1 MDGVLVDTGRFH
13 LASWADILIAAGHSF
28 DADLF
33 RRTFGMNNHGVLST
47 VFGRP
52 PSADELVNLADAKEA
67 LFREMIAGQAQPL
80 PGVRD
85 WLARLQGRGVRQ
97 AVASSAPQANIDV
110 LLDALGIRAYFE
122 AEVSAEKMPGKP
134 NPAVF
139 LEAARR
145 VGLTPARCVVVEDA
159 IAGVAAAK
167 SAGMACLAV
176 TTTNPAAALTAAD
189 LIVDSLADLPA
200 DAFDR
205 LLAAPAE

>member
-13 LASWADILIAAGHSF
+13 LASWHDILLAAGHSF
-28 DADLF
+28 DEALF
-33 RRTFGMNNHGVLST
+33 KRTFGMNNHGVLST
-47 VFGRP
+47 VFGRSP
-52 PSADELVNLADAKEA
+52 TPEELVSLADAKEA
-67 LFREMIAGQAQPL
+67 LFREMIAGQAEPL
-80 PGVRD
+80 PGVRA
-85 WLARLQGRGVRQ
+85 WLARLHARGLPQ

-134 NPAVF
+134 DPAVF

-145 VGLTPARCVVVEDA
+145 INRPPSRCVVVEDA

-167 SAGMACLAV
+167 RAGMACLAV
-176 TTTNPAAALTAAD
+176 TTTNPASALTAAD
-189 LIVDSLADLPA
+189 LIVDSLADLPD

-205 LLAAPAE
+205 LLAAPAA

>member
-13 LASWADILIAAGHSF
+13 LASWHDILIAAGHSF
-28 DADLF
+28 DADIF

-52 PSADELVNLADAKEA
+52 PTPAELVDLADAKEA
-67 LFREMIAGQAQPL
+67 LFREMIAGQAEPL

-85 WLARLQGRGVRQ
+85 WLARLHARGVRQ

-134 NPAVF
+134 SPAVF
-139 LEAARR
+139 LEDARR
-145 VGLTPARCVVVEDA
+145 VGLTPDRCVVVEDA

-176 TTTNPAAALTAAD
+176 TTTNPAAALAAAD

-205 LLAAPAE
+205 LLAASAE

>member
-1 MDGVLVDTGRFH
+1 MG
-13 LASWADILIAAGHSF
+13 
-28 DADLF
+28 
-33 RRTFGMNNHGVLST
+33 
-47 VFGRP
+47 
-52 PSADELVNLADAKEA
+52 
-67 LFREMIAGQAQPL
+67 
-80 PGVRD
+80 
-85 WLARLQGRGVRQ
+85 Q

-145 VGLTPARCVVVEDA
+145 VGHTPDRCVVVEDA

-176 TTTNPAAALTAAD
+176 TNTNPAAALSAAD
-189 LIVDSLADLPA
+189 LIVDNLADLPA

-205 LLAAPAE
+205 LLMRPAA